1 MTPDQITLV
10 RDSFRLIEPI
20 QEQAA
25 VLFYR
30 RLFELDPHI
39 AGLFATTDMERQRRV
54 LMQTLAVVVKGL
66 DRLDQVGP
74 AVQALGRRHVSY
86 GVRVEDYATV
96 GAALLWT
103 LEQGLATAFTSPVRE
118 AWTAAFALLAGTMI
132 DAAGAMAP
140 ADAEPSPEELAA

>member
-66 DRLDQVGP
+66 DRLDQV
-74 AVQALGRRHVSY
+74 GRRHVSY